1 MSTTPKMTAYVTEK
15 DGKMTVTIRYP
26 AGIIPDARSLARLR
40 QSLRHMLP
48 RPRSGRCTTPP
59 LRPLPSQGAL
69 LFLFRGLSCAQE
81 DNRRK
86 HRIYPQGDTAYL
98 Y

>member
-40 QSLRHMLP
+40 QILRQMLP
-48 RPRSGRCTTPP
+48 SPRTGS
-59 LRPLPSQGAL
+59 
-69 LFLFRGLSCAQE
+69 
-81 DNRRK
+81 
-86 HRIYPQGDTAYL
+86 
-98 Y
+98 